1 MDDSVCPWSTTV
13 AHPLVCILCGGRGVL
28 LSVSLRN
35 KLPQSFLA

>member
-1 MDDSVCPWSTTV
+1 MIPSVPGPQLWRIPSSVSC
-13 AHPLVCILCGGRGVL
+13 AGGVL